1 MAKGQVRGGKNNKK
15 KLTAK
20 EKDAKRKEKRANR
33 TAQQ

>member
-20 EKDAKRKEKRANR
+20 EKDAKRKEKRAAR